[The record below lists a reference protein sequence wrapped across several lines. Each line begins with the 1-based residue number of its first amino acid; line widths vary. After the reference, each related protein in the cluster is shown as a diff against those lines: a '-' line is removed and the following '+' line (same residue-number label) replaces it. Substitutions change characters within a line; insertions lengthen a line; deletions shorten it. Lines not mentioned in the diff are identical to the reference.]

1 MYQFLKIDANHNIY
15 KNKSKMGNSNT
26 NTCPFEDKQFMESL
40 KNFQKEADKYDF
52 LKDDVHKVVDE
63 EIYKK
68 LVTMVQPLFS
78 SIFDFFKKEMNE
90 NEINICTYDE
100 LIETIKDVKKP
111 IQKKVET
118 MNEIFSMKKLI
129 FGILNGI
136 ELFNQ
141 SKFSVYD
148 LNVQLDTINADIEL
162 KDFYDNLKLLFKNIT
177 TFIKKTTDGEKE
189 LASTMKESNKTLNN
203 SLDSLKLMLE
213 ISNIKNQLNDL
224 IKDTNNYQPENSD
237 DLTIMLNYRK
247 IKILHDE
254 YAQKFKAYL
263 EIIPEQQRNIIQ
275 QLHEGKI
282 TQDEFKQY
290 SDSLITKKEEY
301 KIDENHQLII
311 DNFRKTEQT
320 SDDIK
325 NVYNQLTVMNC

>member
-1 MYQFLKIDANHNIY
+1 MQQFNIIMIT
-15 KNKSKMGNSNT
+15 SKMGNSNT
-26 NTCPFEDKQFMESL
+26 NTCPFEDKQFMVSL
-40 KNFQKEADKYDF
+40 KNFQKEAEKYDF
-52 LKDDVHKVVDE
+52 LKDDIHKVIDE

-78 SIFDFFKKEMNE
+78 SIFGFFKKEMNE

-148 LNVQLDTINADIEL
+148 LNVDLDTINADIEL
-162 KDFYDNLKLLFKNIT
+162 KDFYDNVNLLFKNISI
-177 TFIKKTTDGEKE
+177 FIKKTTDGEKE
-189 LASTMKESNKTLNN
+189 LASTMKETNKTLRD
-203 SLDSLKLMLE
+203 SLDSFKLMLE
-213 ISNIKNQLNDL
+213 ISDIKNDLNNL
-224 IKDTNNYQPENSD
+224 IQETENYQPKNSD
-237 DLTIMLNYRK
+237 DLTIFINNGK
-247 IKILHDE
+247 IKTLNNK
-254 YAQKFKAYL
+254 YSKKFKEYL
-263 EIIPEQQRNIIQ
+263 DLLPENQRNIIQ